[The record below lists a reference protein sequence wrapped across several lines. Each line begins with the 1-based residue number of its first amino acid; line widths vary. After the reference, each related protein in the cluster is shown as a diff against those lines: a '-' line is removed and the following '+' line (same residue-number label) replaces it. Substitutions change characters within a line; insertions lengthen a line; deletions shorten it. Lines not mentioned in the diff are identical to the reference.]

1 MNILHHRLTTPQ
13 QNIYNET
20 KFYSNTALGNI
31 GGTLE
36 FSMEGLT
43 SDIIEKAIN
52 LLIDAAEGL
61 RLRITEND
69 GEVYQYVSEHKYESI
84 TVIDA
89 QNMTDDQI
97 DEHVNDL
104 MSTPITY
111 DGKLYRFEILKKADS
126 WLIVAVMHHIV
137 SDAWSMTIID
147 DSILHACEAL
157 IKGEEPVL
165 NIVPY
170 TDVVAKEQEYFASK
184 TVAGEYSCSAQNALI
199 CAESAGE
206 TSAYRR
212 FAEGDVLVMALGLR
226 RTYSGCSAYISD
238 QNALSF

>member
-1 MNILHHRLTTPQ
+1 MQTYNLTTPQ

-20 KFYSNTALGNI
+20 KFYSDTALGNI

-43 SDIIEKAIN
+43 SEIIEKAIN

-69 GEVYQYVSEHKYESI
+69 GEVYQYVSEHEYESI

-89 QNMTDDQI
+89 VEMTNEQI
-97 DEHVNDL
+97 DEHVSAL
-104 MSTPITY
+104 MRTPITY
-111 DGKLYRFEILKKADS
+111 DGKLYRFEILQKADS

-147 DSILHACEAL
+147 DAILHACEAL

-165 NIVPY
+165 NIAPY

-184 TVAGEYSCSAQNALI
+184 KYQKDKAFWSDMYAEHPEYVRFKPSAMTSTSP
-199 CAESAGE
+199 SANRWSNFPQGFWVDF
-206 TSAYRR
+206 S
-212 FAEGDVLVMALGLR
+212 
-226 RTYSGCSAYISD
+226 
-238 QNALSF
+238 